1 MKILYFDCFA
11 GISGDMTL
19 GAFIDL
25 GLSLDFLRTEL
36 KKLPFADFQIELEEV
51 RKGGLLG
58 KKVNVIQGSGPEEE
72 RSYQEIQ
79 QGILESNLSDGVKTL
94 SLRFFRKLA
103 EVEARIHGDRLEEV
117 TFHEIGAIDSIVDL
131 VGCAIALEYFQP
143 EQVLASE
150 LPVGRG
156 FVEASHSRLPLPA
169 PATLEILKGVPVVPH
184 PAAEETITPTGAV
197 IIREVVQG
205 FGGYPPME
213 VERVGYGAGT
223 RDSRAG
229 IPNLLR
235 LVIGNKAGEW
245 EIDSVCQ
252 IESTLDDMNPEIFA
266 GLRRELEEAGA
277 LEVNYF
283 PIQAKKDRPGILI
296 RVLSR
301 EADRDRIVQTL
312 FLGSSTSGIRFQ
324 RWERYL
330 LPGPCRN
337 RRQLNQLP
345 W

>member
-184 PAAEETITPTGAV
+184 RDPHDQRTDTLRGDHHDHHVLSVLPARADPDQ
-197 IIREVVQG
+197 R
-205 FGGYPPME
+205 
-213 VERVGYGAGT
+213 GAGDLLHDPGSAHLLSGVLVPQV
-223 RDSRAG
+223 RVRVCRQRHPLCDGSHYHDS
-229 IPNLLR
+229 
-235 LVIGNKAGEW
+235 EH
-245 EIDSVCQ
+245 
-252 IESTLDDMNPEIFA
+252 
-266 GLRRELEEAGA
+266 
-277 LEVNYF
+277 
-283 PIQAKKDRPGILI
+283 
-296 RVLSR
+296 
-301 EADRDRIVQTL
+301 EADQ
-312 FLGSSTSGIRFQ
+312 
-324 RWERYL
+324 
-330 LPGPCRN
+330 P
-337 RRQLNQLP
+337 
-345 W
+345 